1 MRRVLEKLLP
11 LSVGFFDKS
20 SRGDLVMTAYND
32 TKTVRLVTVQFGQLV
47 LYLSQLAG
55 LMVAA
60 WAMSAKLALIGLVVA
75 PLACVPVYW
84 LGRRLTEAARREQK
98 QGVSL
103 QDSYL
108 QLTSGIRVI
117 KVNAGESQILES
129 ARHIS
134 QQLWRN
140 VLRQIDTQGPAPLF
154 LEGLEGAGL
163 ILILVIGGVDV
174 AAVGRP
180 LALQPRIHLLV
191 TDLLNTPARYL

>member
-11 LSVGFFDKS
+11 LSVGFFDRS
-20 SRGDLVMTAYND
+20 GRGDLVMTAYND
-32 TKTVRLVTVQFGQLV
+32 TKTVRSVTVQFGQLV

-60 WAMSAKLALIGLVVA
+60 WVMSAKLTLIGLFFA

-134 QQLWRN
+134 QQLWRGG
-140 VLRQIDTQGPAPLF
+140 LRQIGTQRVARLLF
-154 LEGLEGAGL
+154 VGVEGAGL
-163 ILILVIGGVDV
+163 ILILVIGGVGV
-174 AAVGRP
+174 GGGGHAVGDALG
-180 LALQPRIHLLV
+180 LAPRGGAGAM
-191 TDLLNTPARYL
+191 P